1 MSSKGFRRKSRQILR
16 KKPRDRGMQ
25 PLGRMLH
32 KYNVGDK
39 AVVKIDSSVHDGMP
53 HTRYHGKVGI
63 VAEQRGKAY
72 IVEIAEGGKTRRL
85 IIRPEHL
92 VPYSDSGGE

>member
-1 MSSKGFRRKSRQILR
+1 MSKGPRRKSRHIL
-16 KKPRDRGMQ
+16 KKKARDRGMQ

-32 KYNVGDK
+32 KYNIGDK
-39 AVVKIDSSVHDGMP
+39 TVVKIDSSVHSGMP
-53 HTRYHGKVGI
+53 HIRYHGKVGI

-72 IVEIAEGGKTRRL
+72 VVEITEGGKTRKL

-92 VPYSDSGGE
+92 VPYFDSGSE

>member
-1 MSSKGFRRKSRQILR
+1 MSSKGFRRRSRQILR

-25 PLGRMLH
+25 SLGRMLH

-39 AVVKIDSSVHDGMP
+39 AVVKIDSSVHGGMP

-63 VAEQRGKAY
+63 ISDQRGKAY
-72 IVEIAEGGKTRRL
+72 IVDIAEGGKTRKL

-92 VPYSDSGGE
+92 LPYSDEVGE